1 MLFKKDEENLS
12 VEIIDIKLD
21 TSDVQSIKEAR
32 LVHVNGKAKLVK
44 DMGKYDDNYTSPYQ
58 IKLNDIPIV
67 QAKIP
72 ECSTCCS
79 VLATGYG
86 IENTNCKELLDI
98 QEKVNSNYVSLEKSI
113 ENIETLLTLLET
125 GFYLIADAICYP
137 TDGDKNFFWNV
148 PNEEIET
155 LATGPAAIYDDEDA
169 YFNYI
174 YGEPVYLYPTQTT
187 DSYDENRVKYYIDK
201 FKELSDSSPRA
212 IVYYLD
218 NLMNF
223 VIDGHHKACA
233 SALLGEPLRCLLI
246 IPGVVARYPNEIK
259 IFFSSSIIINKKD
272 IPYNYSSFVKYE
284 FPSLSSK
291 EIIIKDGIVNK
302 RKWEKK
308 YLDSAKK
315 YLTQKEYA
323 RMVDILINNKIEVTD
338 DFIEHCLINFDMK
351 TQRKMEKLIYKLK
364 FFDIEKA
371 KNIALKYAKNSLK
384 YEINNTLKELIYKI
398 LVSIKDNIEVEQ
410 IFIDYYTYYSEN
422 KEDPILEIINSYWE
436 A

>member
-1 MLFKKDEENLS
+1 M
-12 VEIIDIKLD
+12 
-21 TSDVQSIKEAR
+21 
-32 LVHVNGKAKLVK
+32 K

-86 IENTNCKELLDI
+86 IENANCKELLDI

-113 ENIETLLTLLET
+113 ENIEPLLTLLET

-148 PNEEIET
+148 PNEQVET
-155 LATGPAAIYDDEDA
+155 LATGPTAIYDDEDA

-174 YGEPVYLYPTQTT
+174 FGEPVYLYPTQTT
-187 DSYDENRVKYYIDK
+187 DSYDKNRVNYYTSK

-218 NLMNF
+218 NFMNF

-233 SALLGEPLRCLLI
+233 SALLGEPLRCILI
-246 IPGVVARYPNEIK
+246 IPAIVTKYYNIEKERNEVYLD
-259 IFFSSSIIINKKD
+259 FSSIKVSQAEIPEKYLPFIKEKKFK
-272 IPYNYSSFVKYE
+272 SKK
-284 FPSLSSK
+284 K
-291 EIIIKDGIVNK
+291 EITIEDGILNK
-302 RKWEKK
+302 REWEKE
-308 YLDSAKK
+308 YLDSVKNYINLYNYVK
-315 YLTQKEYA
+315 II
-323 RMVDILINNKIEVTD
+323 DILRKEKINIDNNSLE
-338 DFIEHCLINFDMK
+338 EYLSNFDSDSQNKMK
-351 TQRKMEKLIYKLK
+351 KIIYKLK
-364 FFDIEKA
+364 LFDMEK
-371 KNIALKYAKNSLK
+371 
-384 YEINNTLKELIYKI
+384 
-398 LVSIKDNIEVEQ
+398 
-410 IFIDYYTYYSEN
+410 SE
-422 KEDPILEIINSYWE
+422 

>member
-1 MLFKKDEENLS
+1 MLFNKKEKNLS

-21 TSDVQSIKEAR
+21 TSNIPSIKEAR
-32 LVHVNGKAKLVK
+32 LVYINGKAKLVK

-58 IKLNDIPIV
+58 IKLNNIPIV

-79 VLATGYG
+79 LLATGYG
-86 IENTNCKELLDI
+86 IENANCKELLDI
-98 QEKVNSNYVSLEKSI
+98 QENINSNYISLEKSI
-113 ENIETLLTLLET
+113 RDIEPLLTLLET
-125 GFYLIADAICYP
+125 GFYLVADAICYP

-148 PNEEIET
+148 PNEPVET
-155 LATGPAAIYDDEDA
+155 LATGPVAIYDDEDS

-201 FKELSDSSPRA
+201 FKELADSSPRA

-218 NLMNF
+218 NFMNF

-272 IPYNYSSFVKYE
+272 IPYNYSSFVKAE
-284 FPSLSSK
+284 IPSLSSK
-291 EIIIKDGIVNK
+291 EIVIKDGIVNK

-315 YLTQKEYA
+315 YLTQKEYG
-323 RMVDILINNKIEVTD
+323 RYSNK
-338 DFIEHCLINFDMK
+338 
-351 TQRKMEKLIYKLK
+351 
-364 FFDIEKA
+364 
-371 KNIALKYAKNSLK
+371 
-384 YEINNTLKELIYKI
+384 
-398 LVSIKDNIEVEQ
+398 
-410 IFIDYYTYYSEN
+410 
-422 KEDPILEIINSYWE
+422 
-436 A
+436 

>member
-1 MLFKKDEENLS
+1 MLFKKDEKNLS

-21 TSDVQSIKEAR
+21 TSDVPSIKEAR
-32 LVHVNGKAKLVK
+32 LVHINGKAKLVK

-113 ENIETLLTLLET
+113 ENIEPLLTLLET

-218 NLMNF
+218 NFMNF

-233 SALLGEPLRCLLI
+233 SALLGEPLRCILI
-246 IPGVVARYPNEIK
+246 IPAIVTKYYNIEKERNEVYLD
-259 IFFSSSIIINKKD
+259 FSSIKVSQAEIPEKYFPFIKEKKFK
-272 IPYNYSSFVKYE
+272 SKK
-284 FPSLSSK
+284 K
-291 EIIIKDGIVNK
+291 EITIEDGILNK
-302 RKWEKK
+302 REWEKE
-308 YLDSAKK
+308 YLDSVKNYINLYN
-315 YLTQKEYA
+315 YLKII
-323 RMVDILINNKIEVTD
+323 DILRKEKINIDNNLME
-338 DFIEHCLINFDMK
+338 EYLSNFDSDSQNKMK
-351 TQRKMEKLIYKLK
+351 KIIYKLK
-364 FFDIEKA
+364 HFDMEK
-371 KNIALKYAKNSLK
+371 
-384 YEINNTLKELIYKI
+384 
-398 LVSIKDNIEVEQ
+398 
-410 IFIDYYTYYSEN
+410 SE
-422 KEDPILEIINSYWE
+422 